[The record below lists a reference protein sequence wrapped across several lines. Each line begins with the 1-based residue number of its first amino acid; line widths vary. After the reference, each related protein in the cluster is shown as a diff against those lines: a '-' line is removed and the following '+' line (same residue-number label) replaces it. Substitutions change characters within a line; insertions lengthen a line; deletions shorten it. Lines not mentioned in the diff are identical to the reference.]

1 MLKFLYLRLKSFK
14 KNSVHNKRT
23 LANQLFYMQKKLKLW
38 DATMLVMGSMIGSGI
53 FIVSSDMMRNLG
65 SGYWLI
71 AVWVITGI
79 MTVAAAI
86 SYGELSAM
94 FPKAGG
100 QYTYITEIFGKM
112 TGFLYGWGLFAVIQT
127 GTIAAV
133 AMAFGKFTA
142 YLIPALNN
150 SDPIFQSGTFRITWV
165 QILAIVII
173 LLLTFIN
180 TRGVKNG
187 KLLQNVFTTSKI
199 LALLGIIF
207 FGFLL
212 IRDSQWTQNM
222 SFGWSGFQNF
232 GREVGNDLL
241 STGWQPISGVTLL
254 GGIAAAMVGSVFSS
268 VAWENVTFVSGEIE
282 NPKKN
287 VVKSMVLGTCVVMV
301 LYLLVNFVYL
311 NALGRDEIAFAD
323 KNRPA
328 VAASEVIF
336 GNLGTVIMAILVM
349 VSTFGCINGLVLAG
363 ARVFQTMAK
372 DGLFFRAATENNR
385 FDVPAKSLW
394 MQGIWASA
402 LALSGQYGDLLDM
415 ISFVIVLFYMITVF
429 GVIYLR
435 IKRPDLERPYKTWL
449 YPVTPIL
456 YLLIGTAFCVLL
468 IWFKPQYTW
477 PGFILILL
485 GLPVYWFINRGKS
498 V

>member
-1 MLKFLYLRLKSFK
+1 ME
-14 KNSVHNKRT
+14 
-23 LANQLFYMQKKLKLW
+23 KKLKLW

-71 AVWVITGI
+71 AVWIITGI

-100 QYTYITEIFGKM
+100 QYTYMTEIFGRM
-112 TGFLYGWGLFAVIQT
+112 TGFLYGWGLFTVIQT

-133 AMAFGKFTA
+133 AMAFGKFTS

-150 SDPIFQSGTFRITWV
+150 SQPIFQSGSFKITWV

-173 LLLTFIN
+173 LLLTYIN
-180 TRGVKNG
+180 TKGVKNG
-187 KLLQNVFTTSKI
+187 KFLQNIFTTSKI
-199 LALLGIIF
+199 LALLGIIV

-212 IRDSQWTQNM
+212 VKDSQWTENM
-222 SFGWSGFQNF
+222 SFGWNAFQDF
-232 GREVGNDLL
+232 GKEVGNDLVP
-241 STGWQPISGVTLL
+241 TGWQSIGSVTLL

-268 VAWENVTFVSGEIE
+268 VAWENVTFMSGEIE

-287 VVKSMVLGTCVVMV
+287 VVKAMVLGTIVVMI

-311 NALGRDEIAFAD
+311 NVLDRDEIAFAD

-349 VSTFGCINGLVLAG
+349 ISTFGCINGLVLAG

-372 DGLFFRAATENNR
+372 DGLFFKQAMENNKNE
-385 FDVPAKSLW
+385 VPEKSLW
-394 MQGIWASA
+394 MQGIWASI

-435 IKRPDLERPYKTWL
+435 IKKPNLERPYKTWL
-449 YPVTPIL
+449 YPITPIL
-456 YLLIGTAFCVLL
+456 YLLIGSAFCLLL
-468 IWFKPQYTW
+468 IWFKPNYTW

-485 GLPVYWFINRGKS
+485 GLPVYWFINRRKTE
-498 V
+498 

>member
-1 MLKFLYLRLKSFK
+1 
-14 KNSVHNKRT
+14 
-23 LANQLFYMQKKLKLW
+23 MQKKLRLW

-112 TGFLYGWGLFAVIQT
+112 TGFLYGWGLFTVIQT

-150 SDPIFQSGTFRITWV
+150 SDPIFQSGTFKITWV
-165 QILAIVII
+165 QILAIVVI

-180 TRGVKNG
+180 TKGVKNG
-187 KLLQNVFTTSKI
+187 KFLQNLFTTSKI
-199 LALLGIIF
+199 VSLLGIIV
-207 FGFLL
+207 FGFLFVK
-212 IRDSQWTQNM
+212 DSQWASNM
-222 SFGWSGFQNF
+222 SFGWNSFQDF
-232 GREVGNDLL
+232 GKEVGNDLL
-241 STGWQPISGVTLL
+241 PTGWKSIGSITLL

-287 VVKSMVLGTCVVMV
+287 VVKSMVLGTSVVMV
-301 LYLLVNFVYL
+301 LYMLVNFVYL
-311 NALGRDEIAFAD
+311 NALDRDAIAFAD

-336 GNLGTVIMAILVM
+336 GNLGTVIMAVLVM
-349 VSTFGCINGLVLAG
+349 ISTFGCINGLVLAG

-372 DGLFFRAATENNR
+372 DGLFFKQAIANNR
-385 FDVPAKSLW
+385 NDVPEKSLW
-394 MQGIWASA
+394 MQGIWASV

-435 IKRPDLERPYKTWL
+435 IKKPGIERPYKTWL
-449 YPVTPIL
+449 YPVTPLI
-456 YLLIGTAFCVLL
+456 YLIIGTAFCVLL

-485 GLPVYWFINRGKS
+485 GLPVYWYINRRKS
-498 V
+498 A

>member
-1 MLKFLYLRLKSFK
+1 ME
-14 KNSVHNKRT
+14 
-23 LANQLFYMQKKLKLW
+23 KKLKLW

-94 FPKAGG
+94 FPRAGG
-100 QYTYITEIFGKM
+100 QYTYMTEIFGKM
-112 TGFLYGWGLFAVIQT
+112 TGFLYGWGLFTVIQT

-150 SDPIFQSGTFRITWV
+150 SNPIFQSGSFKITWV
-165 QILAIVII
+165 QILAILII

-180 TRGVKNG
+180 TKGMKNG
-187 KLLQNVFTTSKI
+187 KFLQNIFTTSKI
-199 LALLGIIF
+199 LALLGIIV

-212 IRDSQWTQNM
+212 VKDSQWTENM
-222 SFGWSGFQNF
+222 SFGWKGFQDF
-232 GREVGNDLL
+232 GKEVGNDLVP
-241 STGWQPISGVTLL
+241 TGWQSIGSITLL

-268 VAWENVTFVSGEIE
+268 VAWENVTFMSGEIE

-287 VVKSMVLGTCVVMV
+287 VVKAMVLGTIVVMI

-311 NALGRDEIAFAD
+311 NVLDRDEIAFAD

-349 VSTFGCINGLVLAG
+349 ISTFGCINGLVLAG

-372 DGLFFRAATENNR
+372 DGLFFKQAIENNKNE
-385 FDVPAKSLW
+385 VPEKSLW
-394 MQGIWASA
+394 MQGIWASV

-435 IKRPDLERPYKTWL
+435 VKKPNMERPYKTWL
-449 YPVTPIL
+449 YPITPIL
-456 YLLIGTAFCVLL
+456 YLLIGSAFCILL

-485 GLPVYWFINRGKS
+485 GLPVYWFFNIRKTD
-498 V
+498 

>member
-1 MLKFLYLRLKSFK
+1 
-14 KNSVHNKRT
+14 
-23 LANQLFYMQKKLKLW
+23 
-38 DATMLVMGSMIGSGI
+38 MLVMGSMIGSGI

-71 AVWVITGI
+71 AVWVITAV

-86 SYGELSAM
+86 SYGELSSM

-100 QYTYITEIFGKM
+100 QYTYMTEMFGKM
-112 TGFLYGWGLFAVIQT
+112 SGFLYGWGLFTVIQT

-142 YLIPALNN
+142 YLIPALSN
-150 SDPIFQSGTFRITWV
+150 SAPIFQNGGFKITWI

-173 LLLTFIN
+173 LLLTYIN
-180 TRGVKNG
+180 SRGLKNG
-187 KLLQNVFTTSKI
+187 KILQDIFTSSKI
-199 LALLGIIF
+199 IALLGIII
-207 FGFLL
+207 FGVILVK
-212 IRDSQWTQNM
+212 DSHWAENM
-222 SFGWSGFQNF
+222 SFGWNAYQDF
-232 GREVGNDLL
+232 GKDVGNTLEPT
-241 STGWQPISGVTLL
+241 SWKSIGSVTLL

-268 VAWENVTFVSGEIE
+268 VAWENVTFMSGEIE

-287 VVKSMVLGTCVVMV
+287 VVKAMVFGTVTVML
-301 LYLLVNFVYL
+301 LYLFVNFVYL
-311 NALGRDEIAFAD
+311 HALGRDGIAFAD
-323 KNRPA
+323 NNRPA
-328 VAASEVIF
+328 VAASEMF
-336 GNLGTVIMAILVM
+336 GSTGTVIMAILVM

-372 DGLFFRAATENNR
+372 DGLFFKSAAENNKN
-385 FDVPAKSLW
+385 DVPGKSLW
-394 MQGIWASA
+394 MQGTWACL

-415 ISFVIVLFYMITVF
+415 ISFIIVLFYMVTVF
-429 GVIYLR
+429 GVIWMR
-435 IKRPDLERPYKTWL
+435 IKNPTMERPYKTWL

-468 IWFKPQYTW
+468 IIFKPQYTW

-485 GLPVYWFINRGKS
+485 GVPVYWFINRKK
-498 V
+498 VNK

>member
-1 MLKFLYLRLKSFK
+1 ME
-14 KNSVHNKRT
+14 
-23 LANQLFYMQKKLKLW
+23 KKLKLW

-71 AVWVITGI
+71 AVWIITGI

-100 QYTYITEIFGKM
+100 QYTYMTEIFGKM
-112 TGFLYGWGLFAVIQT
+112 TGFLYGWGLFTVIQT

-133 AMAFGKFTA
+133 AMAFGKFTS

-150 SDPIFQSGTFRITWV
+150 SQPIFQSGSFKITWL
-165 QILAIVII
+165 QILAIFII

-180 TRGVKNG
+180 TKGVKNG
-187 KLLQNVFTTSKI
+187 KFLQNIFTTSKI
-199 LALLGIIF
+199 LALLGIIV

-212 IRDSQWTQNM
+212 VKDSHWTENM
-222 SFGWSGFQNF
+222 SFGWKGFQDF
-232 GREVGNDLL
+232 GKEVGNDLVP
-241 STGWQPISGVTLL
+241 TGWQPIGSITLL

-268 VAWENVTFVSGEIE
+268 VAWENVTFMSGEIE

-287 VVKSMVLGTCVVMV
+287 VVKAMVLGTIVVMI

-311 NALGRDEIAFAD
+311 NVLDRDEIAFAD

-349 VSTFGCINGLVLAG
+349 ISTFGCINGLVLAG

-372 DGLFFRAATENNR
+372 DGLFFKQAIENNKNE
-385 FDVPAKSLW
+385 VPEKSLW
-394 MQGIWASA
+394 MQGIWASV

-435 IKRPDLERPYKTWL
+435 IKKPNIERPYKTWL
-449 YPVTPIL
+449 YPITPIL
-456 YLLIGTAFCVLL
+456 YLLIGSAFCILL

-485 GLPVYWFINRGKS
+485 GLPVYWFINRRKTE
-498 V
+498 